1 MVPGLERAPKVGWRH
16 FGAAGPRHAR
26 RPIVRGYTILEVIVV
41 VTIIITMLA
50 AAIPRTKA
58 YVQEASLRGA
68 AFYIRSLLRGARSR
82 AAAEARYIGVVF
94 EEVSGDP
101 VFSLYADG
109 NGNGIR
115 RADIRRGVDRR
126 VWQPY
131 RLSAVFP
138 GVRYGTLPTGA
149 RAPFPGLRIGRSHIL
164 SFSPLGSSTS
174 GTVFLSNDYGLV
186 YAVIVMGSTGK
197 VRVARYRGGQ
207 WQAM

>member
-1 MVPGLERAPKVGWRH
+1 MRGLERAPKVGWRH
-16 FGAAGPRHAR
+16 FGAAGLKREAKATN
-26 RPIVRGYTILEVIVV
+26 GYTILEVIVV
-41 VTIIITMLA
+41 IAILMIVLA

-58 YVQEASLRGA
+58 YIQESSVRGA

-94 EEVSGDP
+94 EEVKGDP

-115 RADIRRGVDRR
+115 RADIRRGIDRR
-126 VWQPY
+126 FREPY

-138 GVRYGTLPTGA
+138 GVHYGSLPDGA
-149 RAPFPGLRIGRSHIL
+149 GPPFPGLRIGRSYIL

-174 GTVFLSNDYGLV
+174 GTVFLSNEYGQV

-197 VRVARYRGGQ
+197 VRIARYRGGR
-207 WQAM
+207 WQAV